1 VSNNSSTPLLD
12 TPELST
18 EQQILTLHFTS
29 TIEEGDEI
37 PDCSISDERDFFV
50 FTIPF
55 INGERHSLI
64 AWDSKPCGIKL
75 TSSVQ
80 DSIVSFSE
88 EIIKNPWVA
97 EVSGTWGRIKCSA
110 SSLAKFRSYLTEFFE
125 RSESWINVDGSD
137 FDGCMIR
144 EKAVD

>member
-1 VSNNSSTPLLD
+1 MSNNSSTPLLD

-50 FTIPF
+50 YTIPF

-75 TSSVQ
+75 TSDAQ
-80 DSIVSFSE
+80 DDIVRFSE
-88 EIIKNPWVA
+88 KEIKNPWVA
-97 EVSGTWGRIKCSA
+97 EVGGTWGRIKCPA
-110 SSLAKFRSYLTEFFE
+110 SSLARFRSRLTDIFTV
-125 RSESWINVDGSD
+125 SENWKKLNGDE

-144 EKAVD
+144 VQAVD